1 MEHEMKISPSA
12 VRRLRTA
19 RGWSQEQLAV
29 ASGLSLRTVQRVES
43 EGIASMGTAVSL
55 AATYG
60 VQLIELQEEQGV
72 TRHRNPALGDGAF
85 FLGLAVLTV
94 ASLSESGRLP
104 GLPQSDAFAAMN
116 LLAAIVGGLL
126 VVPVLVRLLGKRKYV
141 GVALAVMGTPL
152 LTLLA
157 AGLTFALV
165 SGRVPTWQL
174 IGMGAAGA
182 ALVAMAV
189 RELKR
194 VGEAVGARSFT
205 RADATLRRG

>member
-19 RGWSQEQLAV
+19 RGWTQEQLAV

-60 VQLIELQEEQGV
+60 VHLIELQEEQGV
-72 TRHRNPALGDGAF
+72 AKPRSPSLGNNAF
-85 FLGLAVLTV
+85 FLGLGVLTL

-104 GLPQSDAFAAMN
+104 GLPQSDAFAALN
-116 LLAAIVGGLL
+116 ILVALVGALL
-126 VVPVLVRLLGKRKYV
+126 VLPVLVRLPGKRKYV

-152 LTLLA
+152 LTLLV

-194 VGEAVGARSFT
+194 AGKAVGA
-205 RADATLRRG
+205 

>member
-1 MEHEMKISPSA
+1 MEHEMKISPST
-12 VRRLRTA
+12 VRRLRIE
-19 RGWSQEQLAV
+19 RGWSQEQLAI
-29 ASGLSLRTVQRVES
+29 ASGLSIRTVQRVES

-60 VQLIELQEEQGV
+60 VQLIELQEEQS
-72 TRHRNPALGDGAF
+72 TTAPENPSSGHSAL
-85 FLGLAVLTV
+85 FLGLAVITV
-94 ASLSESGRLP
+94 AALAESGRLP

-116 LLAAIVGGLL
+116 TLAAIVGCLL
-126 VVPVLVRLLGKRKYV
+126 VVPALLRLLSKRKYI

-157 AGLTFALV
+157 AGVTFALV

-174 IGMGAAGA
+174 VGMGAAGA
-182 ALVAMAV
+182 ALVAMAA

-194 VGEAVGARSFT
+194 AGKAVGPNPSIRV
-205 RADATLRRG
+205 